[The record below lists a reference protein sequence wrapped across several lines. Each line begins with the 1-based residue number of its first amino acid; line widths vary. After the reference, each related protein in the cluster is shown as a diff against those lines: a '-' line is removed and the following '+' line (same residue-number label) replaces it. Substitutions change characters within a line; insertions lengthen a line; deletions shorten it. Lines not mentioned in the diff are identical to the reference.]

1 MMKIMMMM
9 VMVMTNLLC
18 SILKKVDKRHLYR
31 SLKEYYSVNE
41 RDIFSGVVASSV
53 CENSPRPASLTS
65 SIWITYWWPIF
76 TPLLVTWFASGVALY
91 RDEHTQHSERYLRK
105 KCQLIRKLVLKNI
118 VCHLSI
124 LYQTIQKLI
133 FGFKVYLLNIKI
145 TSLNR
150 FIWLE
155 HNQNYYL
162 KT

>member
-1 MMKIMMMM
+1 M
-9 VMVMTNLLC
+9 
-18 SILKKVDKRHLYR
+18 
-31 SLKEYYSVNE
+31 NE

-162 KT
+162 KTWRFDLCQRPSSEEAGTQFFRFLTQREDGELHL